1 MDSRLELSTPAA
13 TTAELLARY
22 DRPGPRYTSYPTAVS
37 FREDFC
43 EEDYVRRLARADAQ
57 ADEPLSLYAHLPF
70 CRERCLYCGCNVVIT
85 PHHRVARDYLA
96 NLIEEIDLLARHL
109 PRRRTLSQ
117 LHWGGGT
124 PTYYSAFELSRL
136 MGAIAERFAFTPDA
150 EIGIEVDPRATEPL
164 HLDTLAGLGFNRLS
178 AGIQDFAPEVQQAIH
193 RVQSY
198 EQTRDVLV
206 RARAV
211 GFRSINV
218 DLIYGLPFQ
227 TVAGFRRTL
236 EQVLELRPDRI
247 AVYSFA
253 FVPWIKGHMRHLPE
267 AALPGPELKLDL
279 LALALDT
286 FTGAGYRAIGMDHFA
301 LPGDEL
307 ARAADRGTLGR
318 NFMGYTV
325 QSARDLVG
333 VGVSAIGEVQD
344 ALVQNDKK
352 LVTYERAIAEDRFP
366 IERGYV
372 LDADDRL
379 RRAVI
384 SALMC
389 NGRLEVASIERE
401 FGIQFSVTFA
411 VELAELRAAD
421 GPVADGLLRIRAD
434 RLELTG
440 LGRRFLRNV
449 AMVFDRHLRES
460 RAGAEKTFSRTV

>member
-1 MDSRLELSTPAA
+1 MEPRPQLSTPPS
-13 TTAELLARY
+13 TAELLARY

-37 FREDFC
+37 FHEGVG
-43 EEDYVRRLARADAQ
+43 EEEYLERLARADALG
-57 ADEPLSLYAHLPF
+57 DEPLSLYAHLPF

-85 PHHRVARDYLA
+85 PHHRIARDYLGC
-96 NLIEEIDLLARHL
+96 LLEEIDLLARHL

-124 PTYYSAFELSRL
+124 PTYYSPFELSRL
-136 MGAIAERFAFTPDA
+136 MNAITERFRFTPDA
-150 EIGIEVDPRATEPL
+150 EIGIEVDPRATEPA
-164 HLDTLAGLGFNRLS
+164 HLETLAALGFNRLS
-178 AGIQDFAPEVQQAIH
+178 AGIQDFAPDVQQAIR

-198 EQTRDVLV
+198 EDTRDVLE
-206 RARAV
+206 RARAA

-218 DLIYGLPFQ
+218 DLIYGLPLQ
-227 TVAGFRRTL
+227 TAAGFQRTL

-253 FVPWIKGHMRHLPE
+253 FVPWLKGHMRNLP
-267 AALPGPELKLDL
+267 ANALPGPELKLEL
-279 LALALDT
+279 LARALDT

-301 LPGDEL
+301 LPDDEL

-333 VGVSAIGEVQD
+333 VGVSAIGDVQG

-352 LVTYERAIAEDRFP
+352 LVSYERAAAEGRFP

-379 RRAVI
+379 RRDVI
-384 SALMC
+384 TQLMC
-389 NGRLEVASIERE
+389 NARVDFAAIERAH
-401 FGIQFSVTFA
+401 GIRFA
-411 VELAELRAAD
+411 GRFKVELDELRAPD
-421 GPVADGLLRIRAD
+421 GPVADGLLVIRRD
-434 RLELTG
+434 GLELTDV
-440 LGRRFLRNV
+440 GRLFVRNV
-449 AMVFDRHLRES
+449 AMVFDRHLRKAQADS
-460 RAGAEKTFSRTV
+460 ANTFSRTV

>member
-1 MDSRLELSTPAA
+1 MHARTELSSHPS
-13 TTAELLARY
+13 TAELLARY
-22 DRPGPRYTSYPTAVS
+22 DRPGPRYTSYPTALS
-37 FREDFC
+37 FHEGVG
-43 EEDYVRRLARADAQ
+43 EEEYLERLARADALGD
-57 ADEPLSLYAHLPF
+57 APLSLYAHLPF

-85 PHHRVARDYLA
+85 PHHRIARDYLA
-96 NLIEEIDLLARHL
+96 NLLEELDLLARHL

-136 MGAIAERFAFTPDA
+136 MAAITERFGFTRDA
-150 EIGIEVDPRATEPL
+150 EIGVEVDPRATDPA
-164 HLDTLAGLGFNRLS
+164 HLETLGALGFNRLS

-193 RVQSY
+193 RVQSF

-206 RARAV
+206 RARAA

-218 DLIYGLPFQ
+218 DLIYGLPLQTADGFQ
-227 TVAGFRRTL
+227 RTL

-247 AVYSFA
+247 AAYSFA
-253 FVPWIKGHMRHLPE
+253 FVPWIKGHMRTLPAE
-267 AALPGPELKLDL
+267 ALPGPQLKLEL
-279 LALALDT
+279 LARALDT

-307 ARAADRGTLGR
+307 ALAAEQGTLGR

-333 VGVSAIGEVQD
+333 VGVSAIGEVQG

-352 LVTYERAIAEDRFP
+352 LVTYERAAAEGRFP

-372 LDADDRL
+372 LDADDL
-379 RRAVI
+379 VRREVI
-384 SALMC
+384 TSLMC
-389 NGRLEVASIERE
+389 NARLDYGPIERKS
-401 FGIQFSVTFA
+401 GIRFA
-411 VELAELRAAD
+411 QYFRAELAELAGPE
-421 GPVADGLLRIRAD
+421 GPVADGLLVLHPGG
-434 RLELTG
+434 LELTDVG
-440 LGRRFLRNV
+440 KLFVRNV

-460 RAGAEKTFSRTV
+460 SAGGANTFSRTV